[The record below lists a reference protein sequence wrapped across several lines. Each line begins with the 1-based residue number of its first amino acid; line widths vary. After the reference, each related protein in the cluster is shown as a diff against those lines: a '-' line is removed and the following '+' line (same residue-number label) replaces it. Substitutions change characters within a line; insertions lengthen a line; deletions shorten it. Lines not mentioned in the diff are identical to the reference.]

1 MGQYAQNAGAVY
13 RRKYRSLPIM
23 PDHVRLLVE
32 ADPTRCRAEIVN
44 GLKGSTSSVWR
55 AEFVSS
61 RSRLPALVS
70 HGYYA
75 GRVGAASAAVVRK
88 YIEGHKRK

>member
-44 GLKGSTSSVWR
+44 GLKGSTSSVLR
-55 AEFVSS
+55 QFVSS

-70 HGYYA
+70 HGYNA

>member
-1 MGQYAQNAGAVY
+1 MGGHAQNTVAVY

-23 PDHVRLLVE
+23 PGHVHLLTE

-44 GLKGSTSSVWR
+44 DLKGSTSSVLR
-55 AEFVSS
+55 AEFVAS
-61 RSRLPALVS
+61 RPRVPALGG

-75 GRVGAASAAVVRK
+75 GGVDAPRAAVVRK
-88 YIEGHKRK
+88 YIYGHKRT

>member
-1 MGQYAQNAGAVY
+1 MGQYAQNADAVY

-23 PDHVRLLVE
+23 PDHVHLLVE

-44 GLKGSTSSVWR
+44 SLKGSTSSVLR

-61 RSRLPALVS
+61 RSRLPSLGSRS
-70 HGYYA
+70 HYVGT
-75 GRVGAASAAVVRK
+75 VGAASAAAVPK
-88 YIEGHKRK
+88 YIEGGKRK

>member
-23 PDHVRLLVE
+23 ADHLHLLVE
-32 ADPTRCRAEIVN
+32 ADPTLCRAEIVH
-44 GLKGSTSSVWR
+44 GLKGSRSSVLR
-55 AEFVSS
+55 AEFVCS
-61 RSRLPALVS
+61 RSRWPALGS

>member
-1 MGQYAQNAGAVY
+1 MVQSAQNAGAVY

-23 PDHVRLLVE
+23 PDHVHLLVE

-44 GLKGSTSSVWR
+44 SLKGSTSSVLR

-61 RSRLPALVS
+61 RSRLPALGS

-75 GRVGAASAAVVRK
+75 GRVGAAGAAVVRK

>member
-1 MGQYAQNAGAVY
+1 MGQYGQKAGAVY
-13 RRKYRSLPIM
+13 RRNYRCLPIM
-23 PDHVRLLVE
+23 PDHVHLLE

-44 GLKGSTSSVWR
+44 GLKGSTSSVSR

-61 RSRLPALVS
+61 RSRLPTLGS

-75 GRVGAASAAVVRK
+75 GSVGAASAALVRK